1 MSDKQLKLLE
11 VAEEFVQTL
20 KSSRLVQEFQT
31 AQGLYLNNPEV
42 EKLREEFNSLA
53 RMFQQKQAVG
63 TLTQEDINVIRKMQ
77 ANMNRH
83 PVTMQYAQAQ
93 QAMVMMLQEC
103 NNVMSELLGFD
114 FSATA
119 APAASC

>member
-1 MSDKQLKLLE
+1 MFDKQLKS
-11 VAEEFVQTL
+11 VAEEFVQSL
-20 KSSRLVQEFQT
+20 KSSRLVQEFQS
-31 AQGLYLNNPEV
+31 AENVYLNNPEV
-42 EKLREEFNSLA
+42 KKMREEYNSLA

-83 PVTMQYAQAQ
+83 PVTMQFAQAQ
-93 QAMVMMLQEC
+93 QAMVMMLQDC
-103 NNVMSELLGFD
+103 NNEMSEVLGFD